1 VHRPTAPSADEEVDD
16 GVVAQTGY
24 RAVLRDRSLLLV
36 LAIVFVASF
45 VGYGQLNTG
54 LPAFGRE
61 VGGISTQA
69 LGLAFAANTAVIVL
83 FQLFVLQRIEGRRRT
98 RVLVLM
104 SGVWALSFLAL
115 GLTGLVPG
123 TVAAAVLFGLCA
135 AVFGFGETFYQPTLP
150 AMVNDL
156 APDHLRGRYNAVM
169 SIAWQSASVV
179 GPAVA
184 GVLIGHGWNAF
195 YIAMLVG
202 GCALVAWLALVA
214 ERRLPARVNGV
225 REAED
230 AVAEAPVVPGQ
241 A

>member
-1 VHRPTAPSADEEVDD
+1 
-16 GVVAQTGY
+16 
-24 RAVLRDRSLLLV
+24 VLRDRSLLLI
-36 LAIVFVASF
+36 LLIVFVASF

-69 LGLAFAANTAVIVL
+69 LGLAFAANTAVIVVL
-83 FQLFVLQRIEGRRRT
+83 QLFVLQRIEGRRRT

-104 SGVWALSFLAL
+104 SGIWGASFLAL
-115 GLTGLVPG
+115 GATGLVPG
-123 TVAAAVLFGLCA
+123 TLVAAVLFGLCA

-184 GVLIGHGWNAF
+184 GILIGHGWNTS
-195 YIAMLVG
+195 YIVMLVA
-202 GCALVAWLALVA
+202 GCLVVAWLALLA
-214 ERRLPARVNGV
+214 ERRIPVRVNGV
-225 REAED
+225 RDAED
-230 AVAEAPVVPGQ
+230 AVPETPVVPGQ
-241 A
+241 AGDQASSVV